1 MVASIDSFVLHTLV
15 ALRKRTKGGKKKI
28 FLGLL
33 RSVLHFT
40 AKAKVLS
47 ADLTFWGAR
56 SFHKLARPFPLR
68 VCTALGS
75 SPQVTSVYL
84 FHIHFLFSYRPVWYL
99 ALCTLFFFR
108 LAACICDVCFVTRPS
123 ADDDDDGDDEDNKKQ
138 FTICL
143 LYLSFF
149 LSPLFRTCVA
159 FVVVASRT
167 LMCSVNRGSINSKSC
182 TKSRSDL
189 RF

>member
-1 MVASIDSFVLHTLV
+1 MQIWRSGGHTVSTNLHDRFHCVCARHSIHRRKSQVFTSFT
-15 ALRKRTKGGKKKI
+15 
-28 FLGLL
+28 
-33 RSVLHFT
+33 FT
-40 AKAKVLS
+40 FFFPIVLS
-47 ADLTFWGAR
+47 GISL
-56 SFHKLARPFPLR
+56 
-68 VCTALGS
+68 CAL
-75 SPQVTSVYL
+75 
-84 FHIHFLFSYRPVWYL
+84 F
-99 ALCTLFFFR
+99 FFFR

-123 ADDDDDGDDEDNKKQ
+123 ADDDDDDDDEDNKKQ

-149 LSPLFRTCVA
+149 LSPLFRTFVA